1 MTATPARTTGS
12 VRRAGTASFVTVP
25 GPAFGIVPA
34 REVRVL
40 SSHFLRT
47 VCLASYG
54 DDFKILLP
62 LAEGLSV

>member
-47 VCLASYG
+47 ASYG